1 MLKPL
6 ETEYRGRKI
15 VLECTHKKIFPPPQ
29 MYGSTDEDI
38 DNFWRQGTISQT
50 EYQLLKTWQEKCH
63 LMVMGPR
70 CLDCP
75 LALKQNPRPGR
86 PHVIETEPWLAAK
99 ERMRWD
105 DMKAGR
111 LASEAAK
118 GGFVKTSVALSPTR
132 EIVLEEEEPDQ
143 LEPEEEEPDQL
154 EFDEDDAP
162 ELPEED
168 PEIVTGDEV
177 VDFDLATELAKS
189 GEAKETSGSK
199 DEPALSLDDDV
210 ISALADD

>member
-38 DNFWRQGTISQT
+38 DNFWRQGAINQT
-50 EYQLLKTWQEKCH
+50 EYQLLTTWREKCH

-86 PHVIETEPWLAAK
+86 PSVIETEPWLAAK
-99 ERMRWD
+99 ERMRWE
-105 DMKAGR
+105 DMKTSR
-111 LASEAAK
+111 EMVTPETH
-118 GGFVKTSVALSPTR
+118 GFVKLSDAIAPPTVLPDLGEDWSAPVREPEDVAPEPGEDWSP
-132 EIVLEEEEPDQ
+132 VKPDLEEDEGPELDEEELPDAPEEEP
-143 LEPEEEEPDQL
+143 
-154 EFDEDDAP
+154 
-162 ELPEED
+162 
-168 PEIVTGDEV
+168 EIIFKHDSV
-177 VDFDLATELAKS
+177 VAI
-189 GEAKETSGSK
+189 
-199 DEPALSLDDDV
+199 DDDV
-210 ISALADD
+210 IDALADD